1 MNVLDYIILA
11 TVAAG
16 LIFGI
21 IKGFLKL
28 LFSAIG
34 VLVVTVGSGALSPV
48 VQGWFEKAIEN
59 VNTRALVSMIISAVG
74 ILLVYVIVAH
84 IIIKLITKNKAI
96 NVVNRL
102 FGGLIGV
109 VIVYLIWSVV
119 VALFMSTSQEFMPKI
134 KVTIGAEFYDS
145 WIVAHIYKNNFFG
158 NWVIRDLALKLL
170 PTVPPEALIKK

>member
-28 LFSAIG
+28 LFSVIG

-59 VNTRALVSMIISAVG
+59 VNTRALVSMIISAVV

-84 IIIKLITKNKAI
+84 IIIKLI
-96 NVVNRL
+96 
-102 FGGLIGV
+102 
-109 VIVYLIWSVV
+109 
-119 VALFMSTSQEFMPKI
+119 
-134 KVTIGAEFYDS
+134 
-145 WIVAHIYKNNFFG
+145 
-158 NWVIRDLALKLL
+158 
-170 PTVPPEALIKK
+170 